1 MSPALLKG
9 HPMGRN
15 CSWGKLVCSL
25 LVMSEICI
33 DKSKKSDNDPELGA
47 SDDEKKRE
55 MKIAS
60 QLIS

>member
-1 MSPALLKG
+1 MWHTG
-9 HPMGRN
+9 
-15 CSWGKLVCSL
+15 LVAPRHVESSQ
-25 LVMSEICI
+25 MSEICI
-33 DKSKKSDNDPELGA
+33 DKTKKSDNDPELGA